1 MAQVPKFFIRF
12 LAQKLTI
19 PTIEQTTLFVPTRLT
34 LYMAYGDVMVGL
46 EQIFESGLPLATSI
60 LALIPFV
67 ILLLTYKRTRS
78 SRILFATLAFATFV
92 AKGIILSLGLIF
104 WIINLELLELAEFGT
119 DFLIVLLF
127 TASFLLGFREKR
139 E

>member
-1 MAQVPKFFIRF
+1 VS
-12 LAQKLTI
+12 
-19 PTIEQTTLFVPTRLT
+19 
-34 LYMAYGDVMVGL
+34 YGDAMVGL
-46 EQIFESGLPLATSI
+46 EQIFESGLPLATSV
-60 LALIPFV
+60 LALIPLV

-78 SRILFATLAFATFV
+78 SRILLATLAFAVFV

-104 WIINLELLELAEFGT
+104 WFMDFELLELTEFGT
-119 DFLIVLLF
+119 DFLIILLF